1 MTIGCLGITVLDQV
15 FRVPTLPTHGGK
27 FVAHSYFEVG
37 GGPAATAA
45 VAISKLG
52 AKSEFIG
59 RVGYDGVAETM
70 TKELNRHG
78 VGTQHIARIPESKS
92 SFSAVLVDDEGE
104 RMIINYQDG
113 TLSSSPDWLE
123 SIDFSKFSTLLCDVR
138 WREGALHALHQARK
152 HNIPSVLD
160 ADMTPED
167 ISELVK
173 LADHVVFSQPG
184 LMKLSGESDPTKGLH
199 KASQITSGVVYVT
212 LGRDGCMWLEN
223 GKIRHASAFA
233 IDVVDTT
240 GAGDVFHGAF
250 ALAVAEHQATED
262 AIRFASAVAALKCTQ
277 LGGRDGIPDRQQ
289 VINFLNNQ

>member
-78 VGTQHIARIPESKS
+78 VGTQHIARIPEAKS

-123 SIDFSKFSTLLCDVR
+123 SIDFSTLLCDVR
-138 WREGALHALHQARK
+138 WREGALYALQQARK

-167 ISELVK
+167 ISELVE

-184 LMKLSGESDPTKGLH
+184 LMKLSGESDPTKGLL

-289 VINFLNNQ
+289 LINFLNNQ